1 MDLTID
7 YIIQRS
13 NNWYNYQRWGGGIG
27 INQDTAIEAKK
38 LINETNPTYDHNGI
52 YWMVEGSRAS

>member
-7 YIIQRS
+7 QIIYRS
-13 NNWYNYQRWGGGIG
+13 NNLYKYQRWGGGRG
-27 INQDTAIEAKK
+27 INQDTSIEAKK

-52 YWMVEGSRAS
+52 YCMVEGSRAS